1 MSSLKKLLES
11 IPKPIR
17 NKYVLTLLIFILW
30 IVFIDNYNIISQ
42 YKTHKKIQDLKET
55 KEFYKKEIEKDS
67 IQLYNIKNNTRE
79 QEKFAR
85 EKFLMKKQN
94 EKVFIIKQTNE
105 K

>member
-55 KEFYKKEIEKDS
+55 KEFYKKEIEKAS

>member
-42 YKTHKKIQDLKET
+42 YKTHKQIQDLKEI
-55 KEFYKKEIEKDS
+55 KK
-67 IQLYNIKNNTRE
+67 
-79 QEKFAR
+79 F
-85 EKFLMKKQN
+85 
-94 EKVFIIKQTNE
+94 
-105 K
+105 